1 MPTADEVKSSWAD
14 EVELE
19 GGALPPPTEVREN
32 GFKILTEYKY
42 GDDNKKTKI
51 VRTYKIEKRIV
62 SKSIALRKTW
72 AKFGESADDKPGP
85 NPATTIGGED
95 VYMQYVTSKEED
107 NKVEEDGLDKLK
119 LVAADKAVVKCRTC
133 NGDHWTSKCPW
144 KDTAL
149 ASAKTVDGEKKTPQI
164 QAQAGDSTTKSMTNK
179 YLPPNMRGDGAAK
192 RIDNAGMSGARRDDA
207 IAIRVSNLSDSTTDA
222 DLEELVKPFG
232 PVNKLYLAKEKQTG
246 QCRGFGYVH
255 FKFRNDAVKAIATLN
270 GHGYDHLIL
279 NVDWSKPNTHS
290 NQ

>member
-1 MPTADEVKSSWAD
+1 MPAAEEVKSSWAD

-19 GGALPPPTEVREN
+19 GGALPPSTEVREN
-32 GFKILTEYKY
+32 GFKILTEYKL
-42 GDDNKKTKI
+42 GEDNKKVKI

-107 NKVEEDGLDKLK
+107 NKVEEDALDKLK
-119 LVAADKAVVKCRTC
+119 MMGDKAVVKCRTC

-149 ASAKTVDGEKKTPQI
+149 ASAKTADGEKKAPQM
-164 QAQAGDSTTKSMTNK
+164 QPQTADSTTKSTTK
-179 YLPPNMRGDGAAK
+179 YLPPNMRGDGASK

-232 PVNKLYLAKEKQTG
+232 PVHKLYLAKEKQTG

-255 FKFRNDAVKAIATLN
+255 FKFRNDAVKAIANLN

-279 NVDWSKPNTHS
+279 NVDWSKPNTSS
-290 NQ
+290 NH